1 MFQKKLFLLILNNL
15 RILQD
20 IMVNKDDKYLSKIWE
35 NYFYLIL
42 NDILM
47 LGLIFIYTGS
57 PFLLIWESFYLD
69 YFFNSSEV

>member
-1 MFQKKLFLLILNNL
+1 MTLPLFLYVLGDYAYFILNFLLILNNL

-47 LGLIFIYTGS
+47 LGLIFIYKLFG
-57 PFLLIWESFYLD
+57 F
-69 YFFNSSEV
+69 